1 MVAHR
6 VSAPGLVSASG
17 AGGLFSASGAG
28 GLVAGIAGDTAA
40 WLTSRAQWRGP
51 QGIPSRLVQHIGLSA
66 LVLLIAL
73 AMALPLGLWLGHRG
87 RGATLV
93 VALANVARAVPSFG
107 LIVLGVVAFGIG
119 SGPVIVALVVLAVP
133 PILVNTSTAVRGVD
147 ADLKEAARG
156 QGLTELQLLC
166 QVEVPASVPLIL
178 AGIRTAA
185 VLVVATATLA
195 AVVPGVGGLG
205 PYIVDGIGQQDF
217 PKAVGGAVLVA
228 LLAALT
234 EGGLAVVQRVATPA
248 GLRPGRE
255 RARRQRLEGF

>member
-1 MVAHR
+1 MSR
-6 VSAPGLVSASG
+6 L
-17 AGGLFSASGAG
+17 L
-28 GLVAGIAGDTAA
+28 AGIAADTIG
-40 WLTSRAQWRGP
+40 WLTTGARWRGE
-51 QGIPSRLVQHIGLSA
+51 QGIPNRLAEHVGISA
-66 LVLLIAL
+66 LVLVIAL
-73 AMALPLGLWLGHRG
+73 ATALPLGLWLGHRG
-87 RGATLV
+87 RGATAV

-119 SGPVIVALVVLAVP
+119 AGPVVVALVVLAVP
-133 PILVNTSTAVRGVD
+133 PILVNASTAVREVD
-147 ADLKEAARG
+147 AELKEAARG
-156 QGLTELQLLC
+156 QGLSEVQLLR

-234 EGGLAVVQRVATPA
+234 EGALAVVQRLATPH
-248 GLRPGRE
+248 GLRSSARK
-255 RARRQRLEGF
+255 ARRRATEGW